1 LVSEEVKAEPVVKG
15 KKSKQIEEAKK
26 VGFTEGQLAGFKEGC
41 DLC

>member
-1 LVSEEVKAEPVVKG
+1 LVSEEVKAEPVV
-15 KKSKQIEEAKK
+15 KQIEEAKK